1 MICVELLHIDL
12 NRLLLLAVG
21 LWPYQQSKLVQL
33 QLILLFSILTTFILS
48 QLTSIVTSEYTSEL
62 LINVSSTTLFYITFV
77 IKYSSFRVNIETMRH
92 LLELLQRIYNELRDE
107 NEINIMRKYG
117 QLSKRYTA
125 AIMII
130 ATCTTT
136 SIIAYLFC
144 PLILDIMRPLNETRP
159 QPSLEFEYFVNQKK
173 YFYLILLHAI
183 TAFIVGGLA
192 MISTGAILIAFLQHA
207 CGMFRI
213 SSYRIEHAMA
223 IGTVQSGNVGNN
235 NRMYKGLIYAIDI
248 HRKAMQ
254 FSDMSISKFKVSFFL
269 LIIAGVIC
277 GSLNL
282 FRIFQTMTAVHSNV
296 GMLLIPLAFI
306 VIHLM
311 YMIIGNYV
319 AQEIMDHN
327 NHVFATIYDVRW
339 YVAPL
344 NIQKMILFLLQRST
358 KVFTLNIGGV
368 IVGSLE
374 NAATVRKIVLK
385 IFSASSDGLIETRN
399 ACRRRWSA
407 PRYLTSPFFT
417 LRGTNARSSTKW
429 DER

>member
-374 NAATVRKIVLK
+374 NAATMVSTSVSYFTFLYSTWDKRKI
-385 IFSASSDGLIETRN
+385 
-399 ACRRRWSA
+399 
-407 PRYLTSPFFT
+407 
-417 LRGTNARSSTKW
+417 
-429 DER
+429 